1 MADLRIAKLPDR
13 NPVKL
18 TIAVMPELHEALQD
32 YAKIYADTYGQADAM
47 VELVPAML
55 AAFLESDRTFVR
67 SRSSAGK
74 AASKVGTS

>member
-1 MADLRIAKLPDR
+1 MAELRIAKLPDWT
-13 NPVKL
+13 PVKI

-55 AAFLESDRTFVR
+55 AAFLDGDREFQR
-67 SRSSAGK
+67 ALKG
-74 AASKVGTS
+74 SK